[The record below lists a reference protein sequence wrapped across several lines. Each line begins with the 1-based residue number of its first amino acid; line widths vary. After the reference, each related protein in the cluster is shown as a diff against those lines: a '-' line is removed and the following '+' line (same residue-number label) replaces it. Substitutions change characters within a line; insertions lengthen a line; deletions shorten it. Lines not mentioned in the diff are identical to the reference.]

1 MYVLEG
7 TSAAGIIAQEA
18 EQHGIPFDQDE
29 WTSVHATRYPS
40 QMAVIV
46 DSSSCGSRTVDLRA
60 HQVGCDMV
68 S

>member
-29 WTSVHATRYPS
+29 WTIVYTRL
-40 QMAVIV
+40 
-46 DSSSCGSRTVDLRA
+46 DTHRRWL
-60 HQVGCDMV
+60 
-68 S
+68 